1 MKKLLLLLCLM
12 MFVSL
17 TGCKSPDG
25 IYTPGTYEAEAYGMG
40 LIKVSVEV
48 AADKIKAIDAAVSNE
63 TASIGGAAKDEIIK
77 QIIDKQ
83 ATDIDGV
90 AGATITT
97 SAICKAVDSALA
109 KAKGEEVLEKAP
121 VADGTYTA
129 KSPSFGVMNEMELA
143 VTFKDNAIVSIE
155 TICAGSATQYDE
167 DEYSSIYET
176 VEKLMF
182 PRIIESQSLAV
193 DAITGATVSSMAAK
207 NIIAKVIDENG
218 GDSSQWYTEVEKSDE
233 VVKLEGYDV
242 IVVGLGASG
251 MASYLSAAEN
261 GATVFGL
268 DSAGKVGGNG
278 TNTSGPLAVN
288 PPSLVAMKGEK
299 YVDEAELL
307 DAWMEYTDN
316 DAKESIV
323 KLIIAESGK
332 TLDWL
337 IGNWDFSLIVPDMFP
352 FYDYHGW
359 NLWTFYMGKDGGTM
373 DDGYVSS
380 LNKAK
385 AMNEKNDYM
394 TELKATD
401 LIMDGDK
408 VVGVKA
414 EYYDGTTYEI
424 YGKSVILA
432 TGGYIGNPELCLKYT
447 GNVWHTKAMTQCDG
461 FGLIQ
466 ALELG
471 GNEFNPDVAVEN
483 HIAALNNIIRDSSV
497 SAEDKAVLTSLVMDT
512 EYTMI
517 DSKGEAFD
525 PEYNGLDIGFNAWE
539 AGSNYYVILNEDE
552 YNKIKTEGL
561 SRFLEDPHG
570 FLSQGGKVEVNV
582 PIENLDEILEIGAEY
597 DDVVIADSLADL
609 ESKLGID
616 IKLDDIHG
624 KSEGKMVCLIGA
636 PYVYSTT
643 GGVEVDENINLV
655 KTDGT
660 SIENVYVVGNDSLGC
675 LNESNK
681 AYVTYGGAAQ
691 GWALTSGR
699 LAGANAAKYAGK

>member
-1 MKKLLLLLCLM
+1 MKKLTLLLCLM
-12 MFVSL
+12 MLVGL
-17 TGCKSPDG
+17 TGCKSSG
-25 IYTPGTYEAEAYGMG
+25 VYTAGKYEAEGYGMG
-40 LIKVSVEV
+40 LVKVSVEV
-48 AADKIKAIDAAVSNE
+48 TSDKIKAIDADVSNE
-63 TASIGGAAKDEIIK
+63 TDAIGGAAKDEIIK

-83 ATDIDGV
+83 STDIDGV

-97 SAICKAVDSALA
+97 NAIVKAVDKALA
-109 KAKGEEVLEKAP
+109 KARGEEVLEKAI

-155 TICAGSATQYDE
+155 TVCAGSASQYNE
-167 DEYSSIYET
+167 DEYSAIYET
-176 VEKLMF
+176 VERLLF

-207 NIIAKVIDENG
+207 SIIAEVIDENG
-218 GDSSQWYTEVEKSDE
+218 GKSEQWYTDVEKSSE

-278 TNTSGPLAVN
+278 TNTAGPLAVN
-288 PPSLVAMKGEK
+288 PPSLVAMNGEK
-299 YVDEAELL
+299 YVNEDELL
-307 DAWMEYTDN
+307 EAWMEYTDD

-323 KLIIAESGK
+323 KLMIDESGY

-337 IGNWDFSLIVPDMFP
+337 TTNWDFSLMIPTMLS

-359 NLWTFYMGKDGGTM
+359 KLWTFYLGKDGGTK
-373 DDGYVSS
+373 DAGYISS
-380 LNKAK
+380 LEKAK

-394 TELKATD
+394 LELEATD

-408 VVGVKA
+408 VVGVLAK
-414 EYYDGTTYEI
+414 YYDGTTYEI
-424 YGKSVILA
+424 YGKSIILA
-432 TGGYIGNPELCLKYT
+432 TGGYIGNSELCLKYT
-447 GNVWHTKAMTQCDG
+447 DNVWHTKAMTQCDG

-466 ALELG
+466 ALKLG
-471 GNEFNPDVAVEN
+471 GNEYNPDVAVED

-497 SAEDKAVLTSLVMDT
+497 SVEDKALLNSLVTDS

-525 PEYNGLDIGFNAWE
+525 PDYNGLGIDFNAWE

-552 YNKIKTEGL
+552 YNKIKSEGL
-561 SRFLEDPHG
+561 TRFVENANG

-582 PIENLDEILEIGAEY
+582 PIENLDEILEIGKKW

-609 ESKLGID
+609 ESKLGFD

-636 PYVYSTT
+636 AYVYSTT

-655 KTDGT
+655 KADGT

-675 LNESNK
+675 LNESDK

-699 LAGANAAKYAGK
+699 LAGANAAKYAAK